1 MKKNTVKKNI
11 ANTELEFSLIGFC
24 IGLVIAVVAY
34 TLALKENGQ
43 IFTLTNLLQLNIA
56 KPHLIIM
63 ACMPIIFIF
72 AGWAA
77 GKYAYKVAEKLYDLE
92 TFKDNS
98 QKDLFHFA
106 EELSKGNLNSEY
118 VPEKGNALGNI
129 MIELRDNLQHNKQEE
144 LKRKEEDEQRNWT
157 AGGLAKFGE
166 ILRNNNDNID
176 KLAFEVISQLSE
188 YIDAV
193 QGGFFILND
202 EIVEDSHFELVAH
215 FAYNRK
221 KYSQKRVELSE
232 GLVGRAAYEKNT
244 IYLDEVPEEYIEV
257 TSGLGEANP
266 RVLLIVPLKVNDEV
280 HGVIELSS
288 FHPFAN
294 HVVAFV
300 EKVAESIA
308 TTISTVKTNMR
319 TTKLLGDSQ
328 EQADRLSQQEEEMRQ
343 NMEELQATQEEASKQ
358 AEEFISFTNSVN
370 HTLIRAEFDLNGI
383 LLYANLKFLKKL
395 GYTSNSEVEGHHISM
410 FISEKD
416 KRHFNEVWDGLVKGG
431 KHYEGYMKLLA
442 KNGKDIW
449 TMSTYTCVRNNMQIV
464 EKILFLGI
472 DTTQQQQQNLDFESQ
487 IKAINESSITVE
499 YAPSGRMINCNQK
512 FIETMGYST
521 EDLKDYSVFNFMG
534 EDEQSDFEAV
544 WNDVITG
551 QSFQGQSK
559 LIAADGSVKW
569 FEVNYTPV
577 RNMYDEISKVISI
590 AHEITEQKNM
600 EILTKQQN
608 ELLKNQEIEL
618 KAHEADLQEKLA
630 EARREVKAQFQE
642 IEKIKIRNEKTLEGA
657 HDAIITINQAGD
669 IEFFN
674 RAAETLWGYSRAE
687 VLGQNIK
694 KLFKKY
700 NQGEADEFMA
710 NLLHPEK
717 RKILGVR
724 KEEQIL
730 TKDGAER
737 SVIILLAG
745 AKVQNEYTYTAFIQN
760 IEIDLFE

>member
-1 MKKNTVKKNI
+1 MKKKSVKKNI
-11 ANTELEFSLIGFC
+11 ANTVFEFSLIGFFV
-24 IGLVIAVVAY
+24 GLALTIFAY
-34 TLALKENGQ
+34 VLILKENEM
-43 IFTLTNLLQLNIA
+43 IFTLGNLVQLHSGR
-56 KPHLIIM
+56 PHLLLITLL
-63 ACMPIIFIF
+63 PIIFLA
-72 AGWAA
+72 AGWIT
-77 GKYAYKVAEKLYDLE
+77 GKYAYRVAEKLYDLE
-92 TFKDNS
+92 NFKDNS
-98 QKDLFHFA
+98 QKNLFNFA
-106 EELSKGNLNSEY
+106 EELSKGNLNSQY

-129 MIELRDNLQHNKQEE
+129 MIELRDNLQHNKEEE

-166 ILRNNNDNID
+166 ILRNNNNDIN

-188 YIDAV
+188 YIEAV
-193 QGGFFILND
+193 QGGFFMLDDDIA
-202 EIVEDSHFELVAH
+202 EDPHFELIAH
-215 FAYNRK
+215 FAYGRK
-221 KYSQKRVELSE
+221 KYSQKRIELSE
-232 GLVGRAAYEKNT
+232 GLVGRAAYEKST

-280 HGVIELSS
+280 HGVLELSS
-288 FHPFAN
+288 FHPFAE
-294 HVVAFV
+294 HVVKFV

-319 TTKLLGDSQ
+319 TSKLLADSQ

-395 GYTSNSEVEGHHISM
+395 GYSLNSEVEGHHISM

-416 KRHFNEVWDGLVKGG
+416 KRQFNDVWDSLARGG
-431 KHYEGYMKLLA
+431 KHFEGYMKLVA

-449 TMSTYTCVRNNMQIV
+449 TMSTYTCVRDQMQNV

-472 DTTQQQQQNLDFESQ
+472 DTTSQQQQNLDHESQ
-487 IKAINESSITVE
+487 IKAINESCVKVE

-512 FIETMGYST
+512 FIDIMGYST

-534 EDEQSDFEAV
+534 EDEQSDFETV
-544 WNDVITG
+544 WNNVITG
-551 QSFQGQSK
+551 QSFQGQSR
-559 LIAADGSVKW
+559 LISSSGAVKW
-569 FEVNYTPV
+569 FEVTYTPV

-590 AHEITEQKNM
+590 AHEITEQKSM
-600 EILTKQQN
+600 ELLTQQQN
-608 ELLKNQEIEL
+608 ELLKKQELEL
-618 KAHEADLQEKLA
+618 KAHEVDLQEKLA
-630 EARREVKAQFQE
+630 EARREVKSQFQE
-642 IEKIKIRNEKTLEGA
+642 MEKVKIRNEKTLEGA
-657 HDAIITINQAGD
+657 HDAIVTINQAGD

-674 RAAETLWGYSRAE
+674 RAAETLWGYMRTE
-687 VLGQNIK
+687 VLGSNIRM
-694 KLFKKY
+694 LFNKDIEET
-700 NQGEADEFMA
+700 GDEFMF

-717 RKILGVR
+717 RKIVGVR
-724 KEEQIL
+724 KEEQIV
-730 TKDGAER
+730 TKDGSEKP
-737 SVIILLAG
+737 VIILLAG

-760 IEIDLFE
+760 IEVELF

>member
-1 MKKNTVKKNI
+1 MKKNSVKKNI
-11 ANTELEFSLIGFC
+11 TNTVFEFSLIGFAV
-24 IGLVIAVVAY
+24 GVIITVVSY
-34 TLALKENGQ
+34 VLILKENDL
-43 IFTLTNLLQLNIA
+43 IFTLGNLVDLHSGRPHMLIVTLLPVVFTIA
-56 KPHLIIM
+56 
-63 ACMPIIFIF
+63 
-72 AGWAA
+72 GYVA
-77 GKYAYKVAEKLYDLE
+77 GKYTYRVAEKLYDLE

-98 QKDLFHFA
+98 QKNLFNFA

-118 VPEKGNALGNI
+118 EPEKGNALGNI
-129 MIELRDNLQHNKQEE
+129 MIELRDNLQQNKKEE
-144 LKRKEEDEQRNWT
+144 IKRKEEDEQRNWT

-188 YIDAV
+188 YIEAV

-202 EIVEDSHFELVAH
+202 DLAEDPHFELIAH
-215 FAYNRK
+215 FAYGRR
-221 KYSQKRVELSE
+221 KYSQKRIELSE
-232 GLVGRAAYEKNT
+232 GLVGRAAYEKST

-266 RVLLIVPLKVNDEV
+266 RVLLIVPLKVNDEI
-280 HGVIELSS
+280 HGVLELSS
-288 FHPFAN
+288 FHPFAE
-294 HVVAFV
+294 HVVSFV

-319 TTKLLGDSQ
+319 TTKLLADSQ

-358 AEEFISFTNSVN
+358 AEEFISFSNSVN

-416 KRHFNEVWDGLVKGG
+416 KRQFNEVWDGLAKGG
-431 KHYEGYMKLLA
+431 KHFEGYMKLVS

-449 TMSTYTCVRNNMQIV
+449 VMATYTCVRDSMQNV

-472 DTTQQQQQNLDFESQ
+472 DTTQQQQQNLDHESQ
-487 IKAINESSITVE
+487 IKAINESSIKVE

-512 FIETMGYST
+512 FIDTLGYST

-534 EDEQSDFEAV
+534 EDEQSDFESV
-544 WNDVITG
+544 WNNVITG

-559 LIAADGSVKW
+559 LIASNGTTKW
-569 FEVNYTPV
+569 FEVSYTPV

-600 EILTKQQN
+600 ELLTQQQN
-608 ELLKNQEIEL
+608 ELLKKQEIEL

-642 IEKIKIRNEKTLEGA
+642 IEKVKVRNEKTLEGA
-657 HDAIITINQAGD
+657 HDAIVTINQAGD

-674 RAAETLWGYSRAE
+674 RAAETLWGYSRSE

-694 KLFKKY
+694 MLFRKY
-700 NQGEADEFMA
+700 TPEDEDEFMV
-710 NLLHPEK
+710 NLLHPDK
-717 RKILGVR
+717 RKDVGKR

-730 TKDGAER
+730 AKDGTEKP
-737 SVIILLAG
+737 VIILLAG

-760 IEIDLFE
+760 IEVELF

>member
-1 MKKNTVKKNI
+1 MKKGSVKKNI
-11 ANTELEFSLIGFC
+11 KNTVLEFSLIGFAAGVV
-24 IGLVIAVVAY
+24 ITVIAY
-34 TLALKENGQ
+34 ALILRENDL
-43 IFTLTNLLQLNIA
+43 IFTLGNLVQLHFGR
-56 KPHLIIM
+56 PHLLVVTLLPLM
-63 ACMPIIFIF
+63 LTVAGYF
-72 AGWAA
+72 AGV
-77 GKYAYKVAEKLYDLE
+77 YAYRVAEKLYDIE
-92 TFKDNS
+92 TYKDNS
-98 QKDLFHFA
+98 QKKLFNFA
-106 EELSKGNLNSEY
+106 EELSKGNLDSEY
-118 VPEKGNALGNI
+118 EPEKGNTLGNI

-144 LKRKEEDEQRNWT
+144 IKRKEEDEQRNWT
-157 AGGLAKFGE
+157 AVGLAKFGE
-166 ILRNNNDNID
+166 ILRNNNDDVN
-176 KLAFEVISQLSE
+176 KLAFEIISQLSE
-188 YIDAV
+188 YIEAV

-202 EIVEDSHFELVAH
+202 DIAEDPHFELIAH
-215 FAYNRK
+215 FAYGRK
-221 KYSQKRVELSE
+221 KYSQRRIELSE
-232 GLVGRAAYEKNT
+232 GLVGRAAYEKST

-266 RVLLIVPLKVNDEV
+266 RVLLIVPLKVNDEI
-280 HGVIELSS
+280 HGVLELSS
-288 FHPFAN
+288 FHPFPE
-294 HVVAFV
+294 HVIKFV

-319 TTKLLGDSQ
+319 TTKLLADSQ

-395 GYTSNSEVEGHHISM
+395 GYASNSEVEGHHISM

-416 KRHFNEVWDGLVKGG
+416 KRQFNDVWDSLAKGG

-449 TMSTYTCVRNNMQIV
+449 TMSTYTCVRDNMQNV

-472 DTTQQQQQNLDFESQ
+472 DTTQQQEQNLDHESQ
-487 IKAINESSITVE
+487 IKAINESSIKVE

-512 FIETMGYST
+512 FIDTLGYST

-544 WNDVITG
+544 WNNVITG

-559 LIAADGSVKW
+559 LLTANGTTKW
-569 FEVNYTPV
+569 FEVSYTPV

-590 AHEITEQKNM
+590 AHDITEQKNM
-600 EILTKQQN
+600 ELLTQKQN
-608 ELLKNQEIEL
+608 ELLKQQEIEL

-642 IEKIKIRNEKTLEGA
+642 MEKVKIRNEKTLEGA
-657 HDAIITINQAGD
+657 HDAIVTINQAGD

-674 RAAETLWGYSRAE
+674 RAAETLWGYPRAE

-694 KLFKKY
+694 MLFSM
-700 NQGEADEFMA
+700 NVRESTDEFMV

-724 KEEQIL
+724 KEVQVL
-730 TKDGAER
+730 AKDGTEK

-760 IEIDLFE
+760 IEVELF